1 MEDSLFVQQQEQTGE
16 RTADDAVS
24 ANMFASEVEKTED
37 LLLSPERLLDQAKGE
52 ELFLLCVVVATCCCG
67 LRLNSQPAAK
77 STRRRARA
85 RTIDDIYVIH
95 CSQGL
100 IATLWSSL
108 SFLPACYRFSA
119 TASTAPELGI

>member
-24 ANMFASEVEKTED
+24 AKMFASEVEKTED

-67 LRLNSQPAAK
+67 LRLNSQPAVK

-85 RTIDDIYVIH
+85 RTIDDM
-95 CSQGL
+95 S
-100 IATLWSSL
+100 
-108 SFLPACYRFSA
+108 
-119 TASTAPELGI
+119 STAHKD